1 MTDPQKEAALDKM
14 VKNAEDL
21 GLYDGVHTMDPN
33 KLSVS
38 LHTSA
43 GQQAWE
49 KERQQWREVIL
60 DALKMLDGTIWY
72 QKHKAIIEPLRNKFR

>member
-1 MTDPQKEAALDKM
+1 MVEQKD
-14 VKNAEDL
+14 
-21 GLYDGVHTMDPN
+21 
-33 KLSVS
+33 
-38 LHTSA
+38 A

-72 QKHKAIIEPLRNKFR
+72 QKHKAIIEPLRNTFK